1 MDVITLA
8 LAKKYAV
15 SADVSEVKKDI
26 DDIQQ
31 QLATLPDQ
39 YETKGATEAILGEAK
54 DYTDQELAKRAVKI
68 YDF

>member
-8 LAKKYAV
+8 LAKKYAAG
-15 SADVSEVKKDI
+15 ADVSAVKKEI

-39 YETKGATEAILGEAK
+39 YEAKGSSDEIIAAAK
-54 DYTDQELAKRAVKI
+54 KYTDNEVAKMVVKI

>member
-8 LAKKYAV
+8 LAKKYAAGV
-15 SADVSEVKKDI
+15 DVSEVKKDI

-39 YETKGATEAILGEAK
+39 YEAKGTTDAFLEEAK
-54 DYTDQELAKRAVKI
+54 DYTDQELAKKVVKI

>member
-39 YETKGATEAILGEAK
+39 YETKGATEAVLEEAK
-54 DYTDQELAKRAVKI
+54 DYTDQELAKKAVKI

>member
-8 LAKKYAV
+8 LAKKYAAG
-15 SADVSEVKKDI
+15 ADLSEVKNDI
-26 DDIQQ
+26 NDIQQ

-39 YETKGATEAILGEAK
+39 YEIKGATEAVLEEAK
-54 DYTDQELAKRAVKI
+54 DYTDQELAKKAVKI

>member
-8 LAKKYAV
+8 LAKKYAG
-15 SADVSEVKKDI
+15 ADLSEVKNDI
-26 DDIQQ
+26 NDIQQ

-39 YETKGATEAILGEAK
+39 YETKGATEAVLEEAK
-54 DYTDQELAKRAVKI
+54 DYTDQELAKKAVKI

>member
-8 LAKKYAV
+8 LAKKYAAG
-15 SADVSEVKKDI
+15 ADVSEVKKEI
-26 DDIQQ
+26 GDIQQ

-39 YETKGATEAILGEAK
+39 YEAKGASDGLIAEAK
-54 DYTDQELAKRAVKI
+54 EYTDKEVAKMVVKI

>member
-8 LAKKYAV
+8 LAKKYA
-15 SADVSEVKKDI
+15 AGTDVSEVKSDI
-26 DDIQQ
+26 SDIQQ

-39 YETKGATEAILGEAK
+39 YETKGATEIVLEEAK
-54 DYTDQELAKRAVKI
+54 DYTDQELAKKAVKI